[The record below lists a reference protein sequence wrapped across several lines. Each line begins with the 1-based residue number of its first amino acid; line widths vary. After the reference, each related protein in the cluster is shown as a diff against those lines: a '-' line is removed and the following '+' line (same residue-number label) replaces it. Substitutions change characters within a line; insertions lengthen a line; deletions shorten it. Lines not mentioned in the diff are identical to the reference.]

1 MDPRACRNAPPA
13 ARTRTVGRMLLPAL
27 LFILPSCGWDGQL
40 SILGYTTQPNYDMSI
55 KTIRVPMFKNDTFV
69 QGLEFELTRAVVREI
84 EQKTPFKVVGMG
96 CSADTELTGTII
108 GYTKTIINRNQL
120 NEVREAETTLT
131 VQIVWRDL
139 RTGEILSQPKRKPE
153 PLPPLG
159 DTPPPPPKPGS
170 TVVSSVA
177 SFIPEVG
184 QSITTARQ
192 DNVRRLAVQIVSMME
207 KPW

>member
-120 NEVREAETTLT
+120 NEVREAETLMT
-131 VQIVWRDL
+131 VKVVWKDL
-139 RTGEILSQPKRKPE
+139 RSGDYLSRPRPGPGTPAPPPGA
-153 PLPPLG
+153 PLPP
-159 DTPPPPPKPGS
+159 PEVVVQS
-170 TVVSSVA
+170 TGRM
-177 SFIPEVG
+177 IPELG
-184 QSITTARQ
+184 ESLATAQ
-192 DNVRRLAVQIVSMME
+192 QMNIQRLAVQIVSMME